1 MRAAGLAAISLLVA
15 CGARTS
21 LSTGASVDAASSSDA
36 AAPDAAQLADAQSND
51 AARPDAVGLDASAC
65 ELSINTDRPATP
77 GCSHGVTWLAWEITP
92 SQTIRASSISLHT
105 DGEAALLARDAASM
119 GPGALLGLATLGAS
133 DANGWSTGPL
143 PSLVLNAGT
152 TYFVAER
159 ASLCSVAAG
168 GVMPQ
173 YWGSDRI
180 TGPWNGPYVQH
191 PWTVR
196 IDGAC
201 P

>member
-1 MRAAGLAAISLLVA
+1 MSLLVA

-21 LSTGASVDAASSSDA
+21 LSTGSSVDAGYADASSFDA
-36 AAPDAAQLADAQSND
+36 GSPDWGQFADAQSND
-51 AARPDAVGLDASAC
+51 AARLDAVGLDVGAC

-92 SQTIRASSISLHT
+92 TQTISVSSISLHT
-105 DGEAALLARDAASM
+105 DGQAALLERDAASM
-119 GPGALLGLATLGAS
+119 GPGAVLGVATLGAT
-133 DANGWSTGPL
+133 DANGWSMGSLPTGVAL
-143 PSLVLNAGT
+143 SAGT

-168 GVMPQ
+168 GVMPR

-180 TGPWNGPYVQH
+180 AGPWNGPYVQH

-196 IDGAC
+196 IDGVC